1 MGTGEFNSDK
11 MWGKCNIKALVL
23 SLLNNSKDNT
33 KGIFHD
39 K

>member
-11 MWGKCNIKALVL
+11 MWGKCNKALVL

-33 KGIFHD
+33 KGSFHD